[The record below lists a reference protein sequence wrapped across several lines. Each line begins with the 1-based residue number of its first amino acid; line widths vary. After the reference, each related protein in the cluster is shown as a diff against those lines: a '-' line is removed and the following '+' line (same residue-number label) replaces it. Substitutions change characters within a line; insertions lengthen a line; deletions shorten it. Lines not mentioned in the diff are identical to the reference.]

1 MNIGFHIRLVV
12 FSLLMTVGYT
22 AFAQTASTQPKR
34 SYDDISRDF
43 GKQAQVGLDTLYRQV
58 GKAVQVAQ
66 QAADKIDMSQV
77 TNGKVVVQNDTIDFG
92 TPAAKLYESLK
103 KLLPGA
109 SVPSTK

>member
-1 MNIGFHIRLVV
+1 MNIRFHIRLAV
-12 FSLLMTVGYT
+12 FSLLMMMGY
-22 AFAQTASTQPKR
+22 AASAQTAPTQPKR

-43 GKQAQVGLDTLYRQV
+43 GKQAQAGLDTLYRQV

-103 KLLPGA
+103 SLIPAA
-109 SVPSTK
+109 SAPSTK